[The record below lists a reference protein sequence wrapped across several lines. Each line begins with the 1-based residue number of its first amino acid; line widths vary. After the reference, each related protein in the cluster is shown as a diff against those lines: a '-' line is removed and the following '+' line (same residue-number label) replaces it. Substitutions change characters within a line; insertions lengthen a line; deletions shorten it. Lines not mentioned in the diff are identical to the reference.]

1 MTDSAQRRTFTLT
14 LASLTVLLSSA
25 VGCAAQERGA
35 DDLFRVPRVCI
46 RNQMERRNVPSISVA
61 VARDGAIVW
70 EEAFGLVD
78 IERGI
83 EATPQTMYRLAS
95 ISKVLTATGLMIQ
108 VERGRVDLAQPA
120 NFYLGDV
127 QLRAYE
133 GDGSEVTVERIL
145 HHTAG
150 LPPYWANYWEDELE
164 LRPDLPEM
172 IRRYGIVVQ
181 PPGER
186 FIYTSN
192 LGFGIIEYIIE
203 RVSGQPYAE
212 YMRSEVFDPLGL
224 DRTAVIT
231 APYTENYIAREY
243 NRDREVFPFYE
254 MGARASSSVFSSAH
268 DLVRFGMFHLKYPL
282 ADQAQ
287 ILSDATIDLMQSSID
302 AASDYRL
309 AWAVQERHGY
319 QLVRHGGAST
329 GVRTSL
335 WLVPSEALVI
345 VVLANGERA
354 QTPVICD
361 CIMAALL
368 PEYASRMVYGGPSN
382 ASTGETS
389 QHEIPV
395 DSLVGAWEG
404 ELVTYEGRLPL
415 RLNYEANGE
424 AWMTVIGEAST
435 AGAPV
440 KSIGNPPSFS
450 DGAFTARF
458 PIRVHT
464 GDAAR
469 YDHQMY
475 VKLWF
480 ANGRLSG
487 YALAEAQGYSYNLPS
502 YLGFTK
508 VR

>member
-1 MTDSAQRRTFTLT
+1 MTVGTLRRNSAPT
-14 LASLTVLLSSA
+14 LATLAVLLLNSGA
-25 VGCAAQERGA
+25 LAAQEQSSG
-35 DDLFRVPRVCI
+35 DLFRVPRICI
-46 RNQMERRNVPSISVA
+46 RSQMERRNVPSISVA
-61 VARDGAIVW
+61 VARDGAILW
-70 EEAFGLVD
+70 EEAFGLAD
-78 IERGI
+78 IERGV

-108 VERGRVDLAQPA
+108 VERSQVDLTQPVDA
-120 NFYLGDV
+120 YLGDLR
-127 QLRAYE
+127 LRAYE
-133 GDGSEVTVERIL
+133 GDGAGVTVERIL

-164 LRPDLPEM
+164 SRPDLPEM

-203 RVSGQPYAE
+203 RVSGQPYGE

-224 DRTAVIT
+224 ERTAVVT
-231 APYTENYIAREY
+231 APYREGYMAREY
-243 NRDREVFPFYE
+243 DGDKKVFPFYE
-254 MGARASSSVFSSAH
+254 MGARGSSSVFSSAH
-268 DLVRFGMFHLKYPL
+268 DLVRFGMFHLKDHL
-282 ADQAQ
+282 NDQTQ
-287 ILSDATIDLMQSSID
+287 ILNDETIDLMQSATD

-319 QLVRHGGAST
+319 RLVRHGGAST

-335 WLVPSEALVI
+335 WLVPSEDLVI

-368 PEYASRMVYGGPSN
+368 PEYASRMVYGGRSN
-382 ASTGETS
+382 AATEENS
-389 QHEIPV
+389 QPELPV
-395 DSLVGAWEG
+395 DSLVGTWQG
-404 ELVTYEGRLPL
+404 ELVTYEGAVPL
-415 RLNYEANGE
+415 RLNYEASGD
-424 AWMTVIGEAST
+424 AWLSVVDGANST
-435 AGAPV
+435 GTPV
-440 KSIGNPPSFS
+440 KSVGNPPSFR
-450 DGAFTARF
+450 DGVLTARF
-458 PIRVHT
+458 PIQVPT
-464 GDAAR
+464 ADAAR
-469 YDHQMY
+469 YEHQMY

-487 YALAEAQGYSYNLPS
+487 YALAEAPGYSYNLPS
-502 YLGFTK
+502 YLWLT
-508 VR
+508 RAR